1 MKKQTV
7 KKRQLLAI
15 NINAYIEKMQMTPQ
29 AFVANVGLKMTTFL
43 NLISGASL
51 SHKTYVECIAKV
63 AKYVGIS
70 TDVVLKQFSDW
81 PAKQTFNYQQ
91 AEQLS
96 LLLAL
101 EKQSKVQTHC

>member
-15 NINAYIEKMQMTPQ
+15 NINAYIEKMQITPQ
-29 AFVANVGLKMTTFL
+29 TFVKNVGLQMTTFL

-51 SHKTYVECIAKV
+51 SHQTYVDCIAKV
-63 AKYVGIS
+63 AKYVGIT
-70 TDVVLKQFSDW
+70 TDAVLKQFSEW
-81 PAKQTFNYQQ
+81 PAEKGYNYQQ

-101 EKQSKVQTHC
+101 EKQAQVQTHC